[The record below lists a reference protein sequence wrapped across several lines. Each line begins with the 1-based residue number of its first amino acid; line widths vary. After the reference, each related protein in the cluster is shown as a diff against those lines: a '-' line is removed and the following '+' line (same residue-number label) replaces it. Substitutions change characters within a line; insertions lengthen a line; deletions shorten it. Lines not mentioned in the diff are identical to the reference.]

1 MKQIVYVLI
10 IVILTNVFVFAEDTH
25 VSELSSEEQ
34 FKLGNELTAIENLE
48 SLDIVRNAESRWNQT
63 SLITRRDALKI
74 SYVFNTYDRDFIGIT
89 SGYTAEQIKD
99 EPEKEAW
106 LYGMNSYYGNY
117 RTARKFEF
125 SDIEPLSYDYKL
137 AASLFYYNLITGQE
151 QDGKLYAN
159 FDNNMTYNEAFVT
172 VCRMLSTSSGSR
184 FYADLYIAKYYY
196 ENNQEVCNPYYQF
209 CIDTGMIN
217 CKNALSEYEMNIYP
231 EQLEE
236 NITAYEYLYLVN
248 QALYI
253 HTRQVGDYAQLYNY
267 RRINTRIKLEE
278 DYLTKQHDIMD

>member
-99 EPEKEAW
+99 ELEKEAW
-106 LYGMNSYYGNY
+106 LYGMNSYYW
-117 RTARKFEF
+117 
-125 SDIEPLSYDYKL
+125 KL
-137 AASLFYYNLITGQE
+137 
-151 QDGKLYAN
+151 
-159 FDNNMTYNEAFVT
+159 
-172 VCRMLSTSSGSR
+172 
-184 FYADLYIAKYYY
+184 
-196 ENNQEVCNPYYQF
+196 
-209 CIDTGMIN
+209 
-217 CKNALSEYEMNIYP
+217 
-231 EQLEE
+231 
-236 NITAYEYLYLVN
+236 
-248 QALYI
+248 
-253 HTRQVGDYAQLYNY
+253 
-267 RRINTRIKLEE
+267 
-278 DYLTKQHDIMD
+278 